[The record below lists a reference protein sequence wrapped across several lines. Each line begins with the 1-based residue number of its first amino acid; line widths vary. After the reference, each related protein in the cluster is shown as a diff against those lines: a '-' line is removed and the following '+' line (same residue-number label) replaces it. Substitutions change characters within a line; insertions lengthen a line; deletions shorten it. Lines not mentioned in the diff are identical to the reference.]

1 MDLDTDVLV
10 IGGGMA
16 GLAAGIRSQESGA
29 KTTLIRKGQSATS
42 YSSGAIDVS
51 GYLPGGS
58 QQLLSAREGIEA
70 ITSFYPLHPYSI
82 LGFGSADNDDI
93 PGLATE
99 RVGQAV
105 EWLMKH
111 LKSTPAQLYGGIDSN
126 LEGITLVGTKKPT
139 AMLQQTMWPGEF
151 AIDDEGVMLFLG
163 IKGVPELN
171 PKVASKTFLESQA
184 RIGEPPHKAGSASL
198 DVSLFGHESNLS
210 TANLARWLDE
220 EENLA
225 TFVEEVKKKA
235 EQFGAT
241 YLALPPI
248 LGLEENLRNQNALQ
262 EATSA
267 SVFELLSFPPSVPG
281 FRLQRSLER
290 VFVENGGHLLIGHQ
304 VEPCSIESSR
314 VTMVSAK
321 SPRRMVNISTKS
333 VVLAS
338 GKYIGGGLAAALE
351 GLRETVFGLMT
362 VTSEFRESGKTR
374 PQRLTNVVSL
384 SPDSHSLFGCG
395 LSVDQFLRPVN
406 PDGDAA
412 AENLF
417 AAGSILAGYSY
428 AMEKNGLGV
437 ALATGYYAGETA
449 ASNALEG
456 GV

>member
-16 GLAAGIRSQESGA
+16 GLAAGIRSQERGA
-29 KTTLIRKGQSATS
+29 NTTLIRKGQSATS

-70 ITSFYPLHPYSI
+70 ITSLYPLHPYSI
-82 LGFGSADNDDI
+82 LGFGSADNDDV
-93 PGLATE
+93 PGLAIE

-105 EWLMKH
+105 EWLTKH

-139 AMLQQTMWPGEF
+139 ALLQQTIWPGEF
-151 AIDDEGVMLFLG
+151 AVDDEGVMLFLG
-163 IKGVPELN
+163 IKGVSDLN
-171 PKVASKTFLESQA
+171 PKIASKTFLDNQA
-184 RIGEPPHKAGSASL
+184 RTGEPPHKVGNASL
-198 DVSLFGHESNLS
+198 DIAPFGHGYNLS
-210 TANLARWLDE
+210 TTNIARWLDR
-220 EENLA
+220 EENLV
-225 TFVEEVKKKA
+225 TFIEQVKKKA

-241 YLALPPI
+241 YVALPPI
-248 LGLEENLRNQNALQ
+248 LGLEENLKNQKALQ
-262 EATSA
+262 EATGA
-267 SVFELLSFPPSVPG
+267 SVFELLAFPPSVPS
-281 FRLQRSLER
+281 FRLQRGLER
-290 VFVENGGHLLIGHQ
+290 VFIEKGGHLLIGHEA
-304 VEPCSIESSR
+304 EPCGIESSKITEVLAR
-314 VTMVSAK
+314 
-321 SPRRMVNISTKS
+321 SPRRKVEITTRS

-338 GKYIGGGLAAALE
+338 GKYIGGGLAATVE

-362 VTSEFRESGKTR
+362 VTDEFRESGKTR

-384 SPDSHSLFGCG
+384 SPESHSLFGCG

-406 PDGDAA
+406 PDGDAT

-428 AMEKNGLGV
+428 AMEKCGLGV
-437 ALATGYYAGETA
+437 ALATGHYAGETA
-449 ASNALEG
+449 AANATGG

>member
-51 GYLPGGS
+51 GYLPSGS
-58 QQLLSAREGIEA
+58 QQLLSSREGIEA
-70 ITSFYPLHPYSI
+70 VASFYPLHPYSI

-93 PGLATE
+93 PGLAIE

-105 EWLMKH
+105 EWLTKH

-139 AMLQQTMWPGEF
+139 ALLQQTMWPGEF
-151 AIDDEGVMLFLG
+151 AIDDEGVILFLG

-171 PKVASKTFLESQA
+171 PKIASKTFLENQA
-184 RIGEPPHKAGSASL
+184 RIGEPPHKSGNASL
-198 DVSLFGHESNLS
+198 VVAPFGHEYNLS
-210 TANLARWLDE
+210 TTNIARWLDR
-220 EENLA
+220 EENMV
-225 TFVEEVKKKA
+225 TFAEQVTKKA
-235 EQFGAT
+235 KQFGAT
-241 YLALPPI
+241 YIALPPI
-248 LGLEENLRNQNALQ
+248 LGLEENLRNQSALQ

-290 VFVENGGHLLIGHQ
+290 VFTEKGGHLLIGHQ
-304 VEPCSIESSR
+304 AQPSSIESSKI
-314 VTMVSAK
+314 TEVSAR
-321 SPRRMVNISTKS
+321 SPRRMVNIRTKS

-338 GKYIGGGLAAALE
+338 GKYIGGGLAATEE

-362 VTSEFRESGKTR
+362 VTDEFRDSGKTR

-406 PDGDAA
+406 TDGDAA

-437 ALATGYYAGETA
+437 ALSTGYHAGKTA
-449 ASNALEG
+449 ASTALKG